1 MNRHRIGTRNAS
13 AGIATVEFAIVLPLL
28 LLLALPIVDFAR
40 AIQAHMILINISSEG
55 ASLASSEPVAL
66 KDASQAIM
74 GSLAATAP
82 ALDMN
87 ARGMM
92 YITKIVG
99 NRDGSGA
106 IRNVVVE
113 QYRWDDRHGGSG
125 WNSSRYSPASAIWNC
140 SGWGNDGSC
149 SDIPPPES
157 APSVDLM
164 AGALSDGEAIY
175 AVESFYHFDTFVGEM
190 TSGLGKI
197 SAIGPD
203 LYAMSVF

>member
-1 MNRHRIGTRNAS
+1 MNRQRIGTRNAS

-28 LLLALPIVDFAR
+28 ILLALPIVDFAR
-40 AIQAHMILINISSEG
+40 AIQVHMILINVSREG
-55 ASLASSEPVAL
+55 ASLASSGSVPL
-66 KDASQAIM
+66 KDASQTIM

-87 ARGMM
+87 ARGMI
-92 YITKIVG
+92 YITKIMG
-99 NRDGSGA
+99 NRDRSGA
-106 IRNVVVE
+106 IRNVILE

-125 WNSSRYSPASAIWNC
+125 WNRSRYSPASAIWNC
-140 SGWGNDGSC
+140 NGWRSDGSC
-149 SDIPPPES
+149 TDIPPPES

-164 AGALSDGEAIY
+164 AGALLDGEVIY
-175 AVESFYHFDTFVGEM
+175 AVESFYHFNAFVGAM
-190 TSGLGKI
+190 TSGFGKI